1 MSQFTPNNKYQ
12 VDVQMEQPNIIQTL
26 FTVDQNR
33 KYLFDVNQNI
43 TIKKLKMI
51 LVAAAGLNKV
61 GLRIFHNGKEYTD
74 YDESTLDKLFPNLNY
89 IEFYL
94 QYSYDNVEDLDE
106 IIDLKF
112 KQYCPDHYGKYPY
125 FYCYT
130 CGKSFCSDCLRSG
143 IHNNHETKEKYDYL
157 QESKNLV
164 ELLFKDLKDIFKNT
178 KGVNDES
185 IEELKA
191 KVSIQFF
198 PKLIEMV
205 KQIEQKMMNL
215 ILFFFEKEKGNFK
228 TIENNVNLLKN
239 HCEEGLDKLKKEIV
253 IEDMMIDEN
262 VFLTFD
268 SKFKEIGNEKEKFKE
283 DIAKYKQFSET
294 LYLIQNIIEKTYKEI
309 YDFLLKYL
317 NVTEFEDIKNQI
329 NSQNINV
336 VDKKKIFDKLLSNI
350 KKRSSAE
357 PIGNTYYLRSSKV
370 PPNTNEFMVED
381 NPKGQKMNYLLKS
394 APKDNN
400 SQNNNISSN
409 PFISNNQT
417 NYDNNNNNLGNASY
431 FTGSNY
437 NNFGSNNN
445 QFNNNDS
452 SNYGTSTNILRGK
465 NNNITNNDYSFSSN
479 QNNPLNNNY
488 STYDNNNNYSFNKYT
503 TYTNNN
509 NNNYS
514 TYENNN
520 NNNFL
525 DGSNYGKKTMLS
537 EVKES
542 ERMYEEEEESSHG
555 PTYQVVCNLVPPKNQ
570 VILYNVNLDQ
580 ITRKNIEFPTMLGIR
595 HFLSECAWVN
605 NNNKLYILGGI
616 DDDNNASKIFLEY
629 DPIKGI
635 IRRLAEPYYPH
646 SRHSLFAYNNQ
657 IFVVGGD
664 GLECEKYD
672 IINNQWSTLPNLSF
686 RQVYPVLY
694 VHNDILY
701 SFFGIN
707 ENERKTDDA
716 QKLILKNNRGKWTKV
731 VYKRNGCDLK
741 VYGCGIAKTNDN
753 CVLFLGGMD
762 DKGIRKDAIQFDFSD
777 LSASKTEFMLEENA
791 YFKDSVLLKLSP
803 KVYGN
808 FSIEET
814 NPFLKIKFQV
824 RIH

>member
-12 VDVQMEQPNIIQTL
+12 MDVQMEQPNIIQTL
-26 FTVDQNR
+26 FIVDQNR

-143 IHNNHETKEKYDYL
+143 IHNNHDTKEKYDYL

-185 IEELKA
+185 IEELK
-191 KVSIQFF
+191 
-198 PKLIEMV
+198 V

-268 SKFKEIGNEKEKFKE
+268 SKFKEIGNEKERFKE

-317 NVTEFEDIKNQI
+317 NVTEFEDIKNKI

-357 PIGNTYYLRSSKV
+357 PLGNTYYLRSSKV
-370 PPNTNEFMVED
+370 PPKTNEFTMEEI
-381 NPKGQKMNYLLKS
+381 NTGNKSGQKMNYLLKS
-394 APKDNN
+394 APKDKSN
-400 SQNNNISSN
+400 QNNNIASN
-409 PFISNNQT
+409 TYNVSTQN
-417 NYDNNNNNLGNASY
+417 NYDNINNIGTESYLTGN
-431 FTGSNY
+431 NY
-437 NNFGSNNN
+437 NNFSPNNN
-445 QFNNNDS
+445 QFNNYIDN
-452 SNYGTSTNILRGK
+452 NNFGTNTYYLRDRN
-465 NNNITNNDYSFSSN
+465 NNNIPNNDYSFASN
-479 QNNPLNNNY
+479 SNNAYKNNY
-488 STYDNNNNYSFNKYT
+488 NTSDNNNNYSNNMFA
-503 TYTNNN
+503 TYEN

-514 TYENNN
+514 TYGNNN
-520 NNNFL
+520 INNNPFL
-525 DGSNYGKKTMLS
+525 TTSGNIGKNTMLS
-537 EVKES
+537 EVKET
-542 ERMYEEEEESSHG
+542 ERMYEEEEESSHA
-555 PTYQVVCNLVPPKNQ
+555 PTYQVVCNIVPPKNQ

-580 ITRKNIEFPTMLGIR
+580 ITRKNIEFPPMLGIK
-595 HFLSECAWVN
+595 HFFPECAWVN

-616 DDDNNASKIFLEY
+616 DDFNSVSKLFLEY

-635 IRRLAEPYYPH
+635 IRRLAEPNYPH

-672 IINNQWSTLPNLSF
+672 IINNQWTTLPNLSF
-686 RQVYPVLY
+686 KQVYPVLY

-701 SFFGIN
+701 SFFGID
-707 ENERKTDDA
+707 ENEKKTDEA
-716 QKLILKNNRGKWTKV
+716 QKLNLKNNRSKWTRV
-731 VYKRNGCDLK
+731 SYKRNGCDLN